1 MANNCTPKVQVKL
14 NEIFQG
20 SPYRSNTGAIDFAF
34 SAANGSAVQARMIE
48 KNGLNSVY
56 AITRRASTCTAIV
69 DCSSIACTDVGTNQS
84 LTTCDT
90 FDTFSCSSS
99 QWHNLAISSLRDIGS
114 LDVTEV
120 LTGAVMD
127 QMAKIKDAVDLAL
140 VTAINSAAGY
150 VTPTLSYKKL
160 KLIDDTTKAPVWGVD
175 TNIKLDFQDAGFG
188 EQMPIL
194 LGNRTVALYRDA
206 VGRSSYNQLGLNNG
220 AIDTMNAFYDI
231 NINSTNSAPNETG
244 NDVLFAILPQIV
256 NLITWSENSGIFR
269 SRNSTMF
276 TSQELNAMKLVNTDN
291 STFTHT
297 TLVDPRSGMM
307 FDFDIVYD
315 PKCKKFQ
322 WRIYT
327 YYKVLV
333 NPLVGCKDANFNG
346 IVKYD
351 VCPVSDTY
359 CLNP

>member
-14 NEIFQG
+14 NDLYKG
-20 SPYRSNTGAIDFAF
+20 SPYRSNTGALDFVF
-34 SAANGSAVQARMIE
+34 SPANGSAVQAKMIQQ
-48 KNGLNSVY
+48 NGKNSVY

-69 DCSSIACTDVGTNQS
+69 DCSSIACSDAGTDQS
-84 LTTCDT
+84 LTACDT
-90 FDTFSCSSS
+90 FDTFSCKSS
-99 QWHNLAISSLRDIGS
+99 QWHNLAISNLRDIGS
-114 LDVTEV
+114 MEVTEV

-140 VTAINSAAGY
+140 VTAINSAAGW
-150 VTPTLSYKKL
+150 VNTVSNYKKL
-160 KLIDDTTKAPVWGVD
+160 NLIDNTTKAPIWGVD

-194 LGNRTVALYRDA
+194 LGNRTVALYKDA
-206 VGRSSYNQLGLNNG
+206 ISRAGINSNGMQLGS
-220 AIDTMNAFYDI
+220 IDSMNAFYDI
-231 NINSTNSAPNETG
+231 NINSTNTAPNEVG
-244 NDVLFAILPQIV
+244 NDTLFAILPQIA
-256 NLITWSENSGIFR
+256 NLVTWSENTGVFA
-269 SRNSTMF
+269 SRNQFSE
-276 TSQELNAMKLVNTDN
+276 SDINAMRLVNTDN
-291 STFTHT
+291 STYSHSV
-297 TLVDPRSGMM
+297 LMDPRTGML

-322 WRIYT
+322 WRIFT

-351 VCPVSDTY
+351 VCPVSDVF
-359 CLNP
+359 CLTP